1 MRTSRSAFG
10 TIRLARVAT
19 LLFGAVLA
27 ASGWID
33 KDTASVMAR
42 RNWWAFQKPVQQP
55 VPELADEWARTPID
69 KFILEGLHSK
79 NLAPA
84 PPLARERL
92 LRRVT
97 YDLTGLPPTPAEVD
111 LFLKDRSANAYEK
124 VVDRLL
130 ASPHYGE
137 RWALRWLDVVRY
149 ADTNGYE
156 GDGERAQAW
165 RFRDYVVRSFNADK
179 PYDRFIREQ
188 IAGDEIYPGDT
199 DALIA
204 TGFHR
209 CGPIH
214 LAGGNQDVEANRQ
227 EVLTEMTSSIGS
239 VFLGLTVGCARC
251 HNHKFDPILQSDYY
265 RLQGIFAGAE
275 GKNIDI
281 YTPAQKE
288 AHESEM
294 QAYDAR
300 LKPIQAQIDEIE
312 KPYRQTLREQ
322 RIQKLEPKYRGALD
336 ISKEQRNAEQKQ
348 IAKDAEDQ
356 IKLAWNDL
364 VDALSA
370 EDRLR
375 RAKLREQLHAV
386 QATKPA
392 PLPAAYA
399 IANMEKAAPPT
410 FILQVGDTKHKLGQV
425 EPGIPLVL
433 DPMAPD
439 ARTPT
444 PQQAAGR
451 RTVLANWLASAENPL
466 TARVMVNRIWQFR
479 MGAGLVRTPN
489 DFGLL
494 GDRPG
499 YHKKLLDWLA
509 VEFMQR
515 NWSVKAIDRLI
526 VLSSVYR
533 QSAGVDAAK
542 AAVDPDNRF
551 FWSMNRKRMEAE
563 TLRDSVLAASGELNL
578 EIGGRP
584 VRVPI
589 EPEVYDLLFTEGER
603 DGLWLLSPESQ
614 QHRRSLYLLNKRGLR
629 LPLMSAFD
637 QPDTMT
643 SCPVRP
649 TSTHALQALTLF
661 NSDFMQ
667 KQSGQFAARLE
678 RECRGGADCELR
690 QAYKLTLAR
699 APREA
704 ELTMGRQFL
713 NSGGRLPDFCLAL
726 MNRNEFVYIP

>member
-1 MRTSRSAFG
+1 MGKRLVTAAALMIGAAVTAMGWVDRDVASV
-10 TIRLARVAT
+10 LARR
-19 LLFGAVLA
+19 
-27 ASGWID
+27 S
-33 KDTASVMAR
+33 
-42 RNWWAFQKPVQQP
+42 WWAFQKPIRAP
-55 VPELADEWARTPID
+55 APEVGDAWARNSID
-69 KFILEGLHSK
+69 KFILEGLRSK
-79 NLAPA
+79 NLAPS
-84 PPLARERL
+84 PPISLERL
-92 LRRVT
+92 IRRVT
-97 YDLTGLPPTPAEVD
+97 YDLTGLPPSPAEVD
-111 LFLKDRSANAYEK
+111 SFLNDRSGEAYERL
-124 VVDRLL
+124 VDRLL
-130 ASPHYGE
+130 SSPHYGE

-156 GDGERAQAW
+156 GDAERAQAW
-165 RFRDYVVRSFNADK
+165 RFRDYVVRSFNTNK

-214 LAGGNQDVEANRQ
+214 LSGGNQDIEANRQ

-265 RLQGIFAGAE
+265 RLQAIFAGVE
-275 GKNIDI
+275 SKDINI
-281 YTPAQKE
+281 YTPAQKT
-288 AHESEM
+288 AHEAEVL
-294 QAYDAR
+294 AYEAR
-300 LKPIQAQIDEIE
+300 LKPLQSQIDEIE
-312 KPYRQTLREQ
+312 RPYRQTLREQ
-322 RIQKLEPKYRGALD
+322 RVQKLEPKYRAALD
-336 ISKEQRNAEQKQ
+336 IPKEQRNPEQTQ

-356 IKLAWNDL
+356 IKLAWNDV

-370 EDRLR
+370 EDRAR

-392 PLPAAYA
+392 PLPAAFA
-399 IANMEKAAPPT
+399 VGNLDKAEPT
-410 FILQVGDTKHKLGQV
+410 FILQVGDPKHKLGQV

-433 DPMAPD
+433 DPLAPG
-439 ARTPT
+439 ARTTAPEE
-444 PQQAAGR
+444 AAGR
-451 RTVLANWLASAENPL
+451 RTILANWLASAENPL
-466 TARVMVNRIWQFR
+466 AARVMVNRIWQFR
-479 MGAGLVRTPN
+479 MGTGLVRTPN

-509 VEFMQR
+509 VAFVEG

-526 VLSSVYR
+526 VMSSTYR
-533 QSAGVDAAK
+533 QSAVPHAEKSAI
-542 AAVDPDNRF
+542 DPDNRF
-551 FWSMNRKRMEAE
+551 YWRMNRKRMEAE
-563 TLRDSVLAASGELNL
+563 TIRDSVLAVAGTLNAD
-578 EIGGRP
+578 IGGRP

-603 DGLWLLSPESQ
+603 DGLWLLSPEREQ
-614 QHRRSLYLLNKRGLR
+614 TRRSLYLLNKRGLR
-629 LPLMSAFD
+629 LPMMSAFD

-643 SCPVRP
+643 SCPIRP

-667 KQSGQFAARLE
+667 QQSGKLAARLE
-678 RECRGGADCELR
+678 RECGASADCELR
-690 QAYKLTLAR
+690 QAYKLALAR
-699 APREA
+699 LPHKA

-713 NSGGRLPDFCLAL
+713 RSGGRLSDFCLAL
-726 MNRNEFVYIP
+726 MNRNEFVYVP

>member
-1 MRTSRSAFG
+1 V
-10 TIRLARVAT
+10 RLAA
-19 LLFGAVLA
+19 LLMLASMAVMGWVDKEIGA
-27 ASGWID
+27 I
-33 KDTASVMAR
+33 MAR

-55 VPELADEWARTPID
+55 VPEPGGDWARTPID
-69 KFILEGLHSK
+69 KFILEGLRSK
-79 NLAPA
+79 NLAPS
-84 PPLARERL
+84 PLLSRERL

-97 YDLTGLPPTPAEVD
+97 YDLTGLPPSPSEVD
-111 LFLKDRSANAYEK
+111 LFLHDQSANAYEK
-124 VVDRLL
+124 VIDRLL

-156 GDGERAQAW
+156 GDAERTQAW
-165 RFRDYVVRSFNADK
+165 RFRDYVARSFNADK

-227 EVLTEMTSSIGS
+227 EVLAEMTSSIGS
-239 VFLGLTVGCARC
+239 VFLGMTVGCARC

-265 RLQGIFAGAE
+265 RLQGIFAGVE
-275 GKNIDI
+275 GKDIDI
-281 YTPAQKE
+281 YTAEQKT
-288 AHESEM
+288 AHQSEM
-294 QAYDAR
+294 QAYEAK

-312 KPYRQTLREQ
+312 RPYRETLLKQ
-322 RIQKLEPKYRGALD
+322 RIQKLEPKYRSVMD
-336 ISKEQRNAEQKQ
+336 VPKEERTPEQKQ
-348 IAKDAEDQ
+348 LAKDAEDQ
-356 IKLAWNDL
+356 IKLAWNDV

-370 EDRLR
+370 EDRTR
-375 RAKLREQLHAV
+375 RAKLREQLHTV

-392 PLPAAYA
+392 PMPAAYA
-399 IANMEKAAPPT
+399 VANMDKVVPPT
-410 FILQVGDTKHKLGQV
+410 FILQVGDPKHKLGQV

-439 ARTPT
+439 ARTPA
-444 PQQAAGR
+444 PEQAAGR

-479 MGAGLVRTPN
+479 MGTGLVRTPN

-509 VEFMQR
+509 VEFTSR
-515 NWSVKAIDRLI
+515 DFSVKAIDRLI
-526 VLSSVYR
+526 VLSSVYQ
-533 QSAGVDAAK
+533 QSAVRDPEK
-542 AAVDPDNRF
+542 SKVDPENRF
-551 FWSMNRKRMEAE
+551 YWSMNRKRMEAE
-563 TLRDSVLAASGELNL
+563 TIRDSVLAVAGDLNL
-578 EIGGRP
+578 EMGGRP

-603 DGLWLLSPESQ
+603 DGLWFPSPASQ

-667 KQSGQFAARLE
+667 QESGQFAARLK
-678 RECRGGADCELR
+678 RECGGSADCELR
-690 QAYKLTLAR
+690 QAYKLALAR
-699 APREA
+699 APREPEIA
-704 ELTMGRQFL
+704 LGRQFL
-713 NSGGRLPDFCLAL
+713 RSGGKLPDFCLAL